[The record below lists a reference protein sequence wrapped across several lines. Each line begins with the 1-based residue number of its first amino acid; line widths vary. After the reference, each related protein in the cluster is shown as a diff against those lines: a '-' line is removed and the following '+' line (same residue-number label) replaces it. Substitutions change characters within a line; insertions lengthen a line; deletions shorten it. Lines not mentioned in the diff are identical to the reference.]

1 MNYLELVE
9 HPHHV
14 LGRGHDVWRSHVE
27 QWAEVSRHLSDPASA
42 ESLLL
47 SQAQRPGIANDGA
60 LRPAERQ
67 VHDGALSGHQH
78 RQSANIV
85 NGRRGVKSDASL
97 VRTASIVVL
106 NTNASEHLTR
116 AVVHANGDDEVML
129 AHRCTKERRGRGIQP
144 QPIRDAIKLRLCLTE
159 CGSRRG
165 PCSYWVQRLR

>member
-1 MNYLELVE
+1 MCCDEVMTSGAGTSSSGPRFLAICLTQ
-9 HPHHV
+9 P
-14 LGRGHDVWRSHVE
+14 LQSRSC
-27 QWAEVSRHLSDPASA
+27 SPRLSDRG
-42 ESLLL
+42 
-47 SQAQRPGIANDGA
+47 SQTIDPFAPPSGKIYDGA
-60 LRPAERQ
+60 LPC
-67 VHDGALSGHQH
+67 HQH
-78 RQSANIV
+78 RQCANIV

-116 AVVHANGDDEVML
+116 AVVHADGDDEVVL